1 MKITSYLLTFI
12 IGMLIAKFTFERWD
26 LLNYQIV
33 EVKEL
38 RFADSSVYQGTV
50 NDDGMA
56 HGEGVLTWG
65 SGDQYEGQFKD
76 GLMHGKGTMV
86 LADGSTY
93 TGSFEHGLEHGEGR
107 FDYSSGTEYQG
118 EFVKGN
124 MQGKGVYSDSH
135 GNVYKG
141 SFKNS
146 VFDGNGVLT
155 NADGTQYTGEFK
167 NGSFSGK
174 GNLIYPY
181 GDAYFGEFKEG
192 NFDGYGTYK
201 LESGESYIGNFV
213 AGIFEGDGEYFGR
226 NGEHYKG
233 EFEAWEYHGEG
244 VLTKNNG
251 EHYEGDFLYGFY
263 HGVGKLTQSDGTT
276 YEGEFRGGLPNG
288 TGVMAQNN
296 GGVYEG
302 EWLNGEL
309 QNSEENIR
317 LVEKSDDSEKM
328 LNKNG
333 IVLQD
338 VIEKLEAGIAGK
350 IDYFSLFIAG
360 DGTQQVF
367 EKEVETISQYFD
379 KERSL
384 LLVNQQ
390 EYDGKYPLATTLT
403 IDAALSAIKEKMDPE
418 DVLFLYMTSHGSK
431 EGAFSIKKSPLRLNN
446 IYHKTLADSL
456 DQLSIDNKIIFISS
470 CYSGTYIPEL
480 KGETTTVITAASATT
495 TSFGCSNESDITW
508 FAKAFFSEL
517 PSDTIDLKEQFA
529 KAVEKVKGWEEKEG
543 YEFSNPQIW
552 IGKKAPKELPITVH

>member
-1 MKITSYLLTFI
+1 MKTISYLLTFF
-12 IGMLIAKFTFERWD
+12 IGVLFAKFTFERWD
-26 LLNYQIV
+26 LLNYQLV

-38 RFADSSVYQGTV
+38 RFADSGVYQGMV
-50 NDDGMA
+50 KNGLAD
-56 HGEGVLTWG
+56 GEGVITWG
-65 SGDQYEGQFKD
+65 SGDHYEGQFKD
-76 GLMHGKGTMV
+76 GLMHGEGTMV

-93 TGSFEHGLEHGEGR
+93 AGSFEQGLEHGEGR
-107 FDYSSGTEYQG
+107 LDYSSGSEYQG

-124 MQGKGVYSDSH
+124 MEGKGTYSDSH
-135 GNVYKG
+135 GVVYKG
-141 SFKNS
+141 SFKKS
-146 VFDGNGVLT
+146 LFDGKGVLT

-167 NGSFSGK
+167 GGSFNGK

-181 GDAYFGEFKEG
+181 GDIYFGEFKDG

-213 AGIFEGDGEYFGR
+213 AGVFEGEGEYFGG

-233 EFEAWEYHGEG
+233 QFKEWEYHGKG
-244 VLTKNNG
+244 VLTKGN
-251 EHYEGDFLYGFY
+251 EQHYEGDFLYGFY
-263 HGVGKLTQSDGTT
+263 HGAGKLTQADGTT

-288 TGVMAQNN
+288 TGVMAQSN
-296 GGVYEG
+296 GDVHEG

-309 QNSEENIR
+309 QNSEEKIR
-317 LVEKSDDSEKM
+317 LVEKSDDSELM
-328 LNKNG
+328 LNENG

-338 VIEKLEAGIAGK
+338 VIKKLEAGTVGE

-403 IDAALSAIKEKMDPE
+403 IDTALNAIKQKMNPE

-431 EGAFSIKKSPLRLNN
+431 EGAFSIKKRPFQLNN

-456 DQLSIDNKIIFISS
+456 EQLSIDNKIIFISS

-480 KGETTTVITAASATT
+480 KDETTTVITAASATT
-495 TSFGCSNESDITW
+495 TSFGCSNTSEITW

-517 PSDTIDLKEQFA
+517 PNDTVDLKEQFA
-529 KAVEKVKGWEEKEG
+529 KAVEKVKVWEEEKD

-552 IGKKAPKELPITVH
+552 MGKKAPKQLPIIVD